1 MAVRKARKKAAKK
14 KTAVRRKTTRKR
26 TAPPKAKKT
35 KKPQRHPGTAINV
48 IKGAEVGAGGGEIIF
63 ENDRVRISDIALGPG
78 QRSALHTHLLDY
90 ILVQIEG
97 DEVATH
103 PHEDTQ
109 GEYNRR
115 MSMETRPGDTTYIQK
130 GGTET
135 AVVTGKKPWREI
147 CIELK

>member
-1 MAVRKARKKAAKK
+1 MAARKTAK
-14 KTAVRRKTTRKR
+14 KTATRRKATRKPR
-26 TAPPKAKKT
+26 APQKAKRVKQ
-35 KKPQRHPGTAINV
+35 PARHPGTEIN
-48 IKGAEVGAGGGEIIF
+48 IIPGAEVGPGGGKIIL
-63 ENDRVRISDIALGPG
+63 ENDRVRIWDIALGPG

-90 ILVQIEG
+90 VLVQIEG

-115 MSMETRPGDTTYIQK
+115 MSLETRPGDTCFIQK
-130 GGTET
+130 GGSET